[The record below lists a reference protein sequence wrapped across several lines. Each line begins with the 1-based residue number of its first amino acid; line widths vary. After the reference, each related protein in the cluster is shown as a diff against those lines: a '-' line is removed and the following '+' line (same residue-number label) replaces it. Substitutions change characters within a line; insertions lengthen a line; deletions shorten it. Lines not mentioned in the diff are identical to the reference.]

1 MYAGLAGALFA
12 LAYGRIVPDSFGF
25 VLSIEFLVMVVLG
38 GLGSIRGA
46 IAGAFFVASLPHVLN
61 HYSDSLPF
69 VGESGSGAI
78 GPTQL
83 SRLLFGAAIVAVLLY
98 AAAQHHHHHPH

>member
-1 MYAGLAGALFA
+1 M
-12 LAYGRIVPDSFGF
+12 PDSFGF

-46 IAGAFFVASLPHVLN
+46 IAGAFFVAALPQVLN
-61 HYSDSLPF
+61 HYSDTLPF
-69 VGESGSGAI
+69 VSEPGSGAL
-78 GPTQL
+78 GATQV

-98 AAAQHHHHHPH
+98 APRTHTPSL